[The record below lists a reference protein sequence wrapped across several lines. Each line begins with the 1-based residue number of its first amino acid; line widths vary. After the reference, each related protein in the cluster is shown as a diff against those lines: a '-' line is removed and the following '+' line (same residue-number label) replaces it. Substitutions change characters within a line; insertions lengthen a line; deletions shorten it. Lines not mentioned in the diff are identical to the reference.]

1 MEAMDF
7 TVCSIGTFFA
17 ISVNAASGEE
27 NSMADWLMEALSDAQ
42 PAKRVLWLKIKRM
55 IRRYFLIR
63 LRFMDFNMFGC
74 DPFL

>member
-1 MEAMDF
+1 
-7 TVCSIGTFFA
+7 
-17 ISVNAASGEE
+17 
-27 NSMADWLMEALSDAQ
+27 MADWLMEALSDAQ